1 MSPDAAAG
9 NRTLL
14 RVRYAETDQMGRAH
28 HMQYLAWFELGRTEL
43 LRAAGVAYSEI
54 ERQGVML
61 PVSNVEVEYTGGAGY
76 DELVE
81 VETRVSEVRSRTV
94 SFAYVAKRAETGE
107 LLASGST
114 RLVCTNADGRPRR
127 IPPHLITVLHSLQA
141 ADPAGRTS

>member
-28 HMQYLAWFELGRTEL
+28 HMQYLTWFELGRTEL

-61 PVSNVEVEYTGGAGY
+61 PVSNVEVEYTSGAGY

-81 VETRVSEVRSRTV
+81 VETRVGEVRSRTV
-94 SFAYVAKRAETGE
+94 SFSYVATRAETRE
-107 LLASGST
+107 VLASGTT
-114 RLVCTNADGRPRR
+114 RLVCTNADGKPRR
-127 IPPHLITVLHSLQA
+127 IPPHLITVLRSLQA
-141 ADPAGRTS
+141 ADPAGPRS

>member
-1 MSPDAAAG
+1 
-9 NRTLL
+9 
-14 RVRYAETDQMGRAH
+14 
-28 HMQYLAWFELGRTEL
+28 
-43 LRAAGVAYSEI
+43 VAYSEI

-141 ADPAGRTS
+141 ADPAGTTS

>member
-9 NRTLL
+9 SRTLL

-43 LRAAGVAYSEI
+43 LRAAGVVYSEI

-61 PVSNVEVEYTGGAGY
+61 PVSNVEVEYTSGAGY

-94 SFAYVAKRAETGE
+94 SFSYVATRADTGE
-107 LLASGST
+107 VLASGST
-114 RLVCTNADGRPRR
+114 RLVCTNVDGRPRR
-127 IPPHLITVLHSLQA
+127 IPPHLITVLRSLQA
-141 ADPAGRTS
+141 ADLAGRRS

>member
-1 MSPDAAAG
+1 MSPDAASG

-61 PVSNVEVEYTGGAGY
+61 PVSNVEIEYIRGAGY
-76 DELVE
+76 DDLVE
-81 VETRVSEVRSRTV
+81 IETRVREVRSRTV
-94 SFAYVAKRAETGE
+94 SFSYVAKRADTGE
-107 LLASGST
+107 VLASGST

-127 IPPHLITVLHSLQA
+127 IPPHLITVLRSLQV
-141 ADPAGRTS
+141 ADPAGPGS

>member
-1 MSPDAAAG
+1 MSLDAAAG

-61 PVSNVEVEYTGGAGY
+61 PVSNVEVEYTGGVGY

-114 RLVCTNADGRPRR
+114 
-127 IPPHLITVLHSLQA
+127 
-141 ADPAGRTS
+141 

>member
-1 MSPDAAAG
+1 MPLPGTGRCFACA
-9 NRTLL
+9 TL
-14 RVRYAETDQMGRAH
+14 RRIRWG
-28 HMQYLAWFELGRTEL
+28 GRTTCSIL
-43 LRAAGVAYSEI
+43 PGSSSAAPSCFAGVAYSEI

-127 IPPHLITVLHSLQA
+127 TPAA
-141 ADPAGRTS
+141 ADRRWSG